1 MRILTQKTK
10 LLEANVDQLKQK
22 GEDLEV
28 KLLQAQDTAARAK
41 AEGQMEKAWILR
53 DQKAHGATED
63 TRRI

>member
-1 MRILTQKTK
+1 MKKITQKNK
-10 LLEANVDQLKQK
+10 LLESNVDKLKQK
-22 GEDLEV
+22 VEDLEV
-28 KLLQAQDTAARAK
+28 KLRQAQDTAARAK